1 MPVGKEED
9 FDAKQD
15 SATLQQKC
23 CIGADTCFPPLH
35 PVLLLLLL
43 YFCLRVSLVLENPY
57 FCNFCILLFD
67 KSLKQADKQK
77 KILSPPHQ
85 THVTVFIGQEG
96 TSKIILI
103 NLELILLK
111 IYRLI
116 ARPPCRGGSI
126 TRAEV
131 TGGPGGGAP

>member
-23 CIGADTCFPPLH
+23 CIGADTRFPPLH
-35 PVLLLLLL
+35 PLLLLLLL

-77 KILSPPHQ
+77 KNSISPSPDSYYCVHWPGRNIKNNSDKSGVDSFKNLSAH
-85 THVTVFIGQEG
+85 
-96 TSKIILI
+96 
-103 NLELILLK
+103 
-111 IYRLI
+111 
-116 ARPPCRGGSI
+116 RPASLPRREYNSGRGD
-126 TRAEV
+126 R
-131 TGGPGGGAP
+131 GPGGSAP